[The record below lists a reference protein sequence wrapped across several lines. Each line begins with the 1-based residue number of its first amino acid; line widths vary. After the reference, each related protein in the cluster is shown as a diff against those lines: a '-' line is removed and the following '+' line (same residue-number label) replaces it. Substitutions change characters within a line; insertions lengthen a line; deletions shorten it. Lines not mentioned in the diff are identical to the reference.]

1 MENQSSYDRIT
12 KKFADFFVDFKK
24 VMSSTAYNDPTMC
37 FVVDFYDP
45 SAIFYN
51 KHINI
56 FGDDL
61 PNVSA
66 IDPDKI
72 FKVDEQF
79 KEFIK
84 KRVQI
89 KIKIKINLNLIK
101 TFNLQ
106 ALIQALDLDIVN
118 ILIANITTII
128 KRVIKLK
135 TAISIYIIWKI
146 KI

>member
-72 FKVDEQF
+72 FKVNEQF

-84 KRVQI
+84 KCINEVCTNIPDIDHNLKKLYYIASQLV
-89 KIKIKINLNLIK
+89 KIMYYFYFLKNIDILLLIL
-101 TFNLQ
+101 TYVIF
-106 ALIQALDLDIVN
+106 
-118 ILIANITTII
+118 II
-128 KRVIKLK
+128 IEKF
-135 TAISIYIIWKI
+135 
-146 KI
+146 

>member
-1 MENQSSYDRIT
+1 
-12 KKFADFFVDFKK
+12 
-24 VMSSTAYNDPTMC
+24 MSSTAYNDLTMC
-37 FVVDFYDP
+37 FVVNFYDP

-84 KRVQI
+84 KC
-89 KIKIKINLNLIK
+89 INEVY
-101 TFNLQ
+101 T
-106 ALIQALDLDIVN
+106 N
-118 ILIANITTII
+118 ILKIDHNL
-128 KRVIKLK
+128 KKLYYRK
-135 TAISIYIIWKI
+135 SISKNNVLLLFF
-146 KI
+146 KKH

>member
-1 MENQSSYDRIT
+1 
-12 KKFADFFVDFKK
+12 
-24 VMSSTAYNDPTMC
+24 MSSTAYNDPTMC

-79 KEFIK
+79 KDFIW
-84 KRVQI
+84 
-89 KIKIKINLNLIK
+89 INSR
-101 TFNLQ
+101 
-106 ALIQALDLDIVN
+106 N
-118 ILIANITTII
+118 IWQVISKYIDML
-128 KRVIKLK
+128 VIKNRTWIVK
-135 TAISIYIIWKI
+135 IHNEAHCRIIVSS
-146 KI
+146 

>member
-1 MENQSSYDRIT
+1 
-12 KKFADFFVDFKK
+12 
-24 VMSSTAYNDPTMC
+24 MSSTAYNDLTMC

-72 FKVDEQF
+72 FKVNEQF

-84 KRVQI
+84 KC
-89 KIKIKINLNLIK
+89 INEVY
-101 TFNLQ
+101 T
-106 ALIQALDLDIVN
+106 N
-118 ILIANITTII
+118 ILKIDHNLKKLYYIASQLVKIMYYFYFLKNIDVLLLILTYVIFII
-128 KRVIKLK
+128 IEKF
-135 TAISIYIIWKI
+135 
-146 KI
+146 